1 VLWGFMHRSCG
12 FCDAFMMVLVG
23 WDGWITSRI
32 PASAV
37 SILKVSFYDSL
48 MSTLQRYETHNRQHG
63 IARL

>member
-1 VLWGFMHRSCG
+1 
-12 FCDAFMMVLVG
+12 MVLVG